1 VSLFLSLKSSLKEF
15 CRWVFDRDETTVIA
29 AGHSL
34 YFRYFFQTFLAH
46 SSTHDSKLSKLGNG
60 AVVSFTLW
68 EGESGYVIDEPSI
81 TVLHGHFEQTSA
93 KKKK

>member
-1 VSLFLSLKSSLKEF
+1 MFLIAFLSEDF
-15 CRWVFDRDETTVIA
+15 CKWVFARDEPTVIA

-34 YFRYFFQTFLAH
+34 YFRYFFHTFLPWA
-46 SSTHDSKLSKLGNG
+46 SAFVGRESKMGNG

-68 EGESGYVIDEPSI
+68 EGEGGYVIDEASI
-81 TVLHGHFEQTSA
+81 TVLHGHFEQASA